1 MGILTQKMHV
11 FPMSIYGPWRT
22 KEVVTSPGCY
32 KPLWSN
38 IWMPGTDTGFYTR
51 EISDLTC

>member
-32 KPLWSN
+32 KPLWAN